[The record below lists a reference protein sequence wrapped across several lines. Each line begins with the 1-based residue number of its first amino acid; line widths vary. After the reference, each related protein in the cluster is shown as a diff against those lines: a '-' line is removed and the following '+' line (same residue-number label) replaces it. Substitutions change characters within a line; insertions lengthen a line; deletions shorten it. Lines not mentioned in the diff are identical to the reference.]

1 MWHTYRAPLTRG
13 ITMTFPDTIPAWMGD
28 TPSTAEVA
36 ALLREI
42 PTRDTPDDVT
52 EAWIARRDAIL
63 ALIAAGAR

>member
-1 MWHTYRAPLTRG
+1 
-13 ITMTFPDTIPAWMGD
+13 MTFPDTVPAWMSD

>member
-1 MWHTYRAPLTRG
+1 MSTTTTTDSPTV
-13 ITMTFPDTIPAWMGD
+13 PAWMSGA
-28 TPSTAEVA
+28 PSTAEVA

-42 PTRDTPDDVT
+42 PTRDTLGDVT